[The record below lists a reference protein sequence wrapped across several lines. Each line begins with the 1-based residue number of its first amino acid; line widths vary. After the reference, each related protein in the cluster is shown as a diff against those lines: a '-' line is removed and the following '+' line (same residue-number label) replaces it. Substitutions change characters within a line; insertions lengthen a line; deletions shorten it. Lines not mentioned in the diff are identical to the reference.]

1 MQKQETA
8 TSRFNMKL
16 TPAQHEKLE
25 KLAKEN
31 NMSKSHYVKFMSG
44 LIL

>member
-8 TSRFNMKL
+8 ATRFNMRLTREQNDKL
-16 TPAQHEKLE
+16 T
-25 KLAKEN
+25 KLAKKN
-31 NMSKSHYVKFMSG
+31 NMSKTHYVKFMSG

>member
-1 MQKQETA
+1 MKKQEA
-8 TSRFNMKL
+8 AAARFNMRL

-25 KLAKEN
+25 KLAKKN